1 MGTRAGVGGSLQPPF
16 LTSQTPQAR
25 VSLRHTHPPPAPRQV
40 DSMVAET
47 QQGWVGGC
55 SQSWFPLVGEAS
67 VPSRARWGLGVLYS
81 ESTVSNVT
89 ACGHRVSA
97 GAGAAWASRGQV
109 PWGPGASG
117 PCELLAGSACSG
129 AHACLFGE

>member
-1 MGTRAGVGGSLQPPF
+1 
-16 LTSQTPQAR
+16 
-25 VSLRHTHPPPAPRQV
+25 
-40 DSMVAET
+40 MVAET
-47 QQGWVGGC
+47 QQGRVGGR

-89 ACGHRVSA
+89 ARGHRASA
-97 GAGAAWASRGQV
+97 GACAAWASLGQV